1 MSDYGTGLYVWT
13 GALVQFAAA
22 FIGIAS
28 ALRVALHRRGRWR
41 MNWRGWRKHRT
52 PDWLMKLGR
61 TDRES
66 RSLHE
71 RIVLLA
77 GCGMRIDPRA
87 YLACRRLLIA
97 VCLLAV
103 ALSLGLDAAGMAE
116 MSRWWK
122 SVLAASIIAG
132 VAYCDGTVLRA
143 MRKYRT
149 DRIRRELIAVSS
161 QLLYYTSSRL
171 HLHGKLMK
179 CLPLTGMIRTEISLL
194 LNEWYHDP
202 DRALQDFKQRL
213 GTDEAYGFA
222 ESIRSLRLHE
232 SDEVY
237 DLMREL
243 VREYKAKIDLAREGR
258 KETASYLM
266 FVLAGIPI
274 LYTFQIFLHP
284 WVQEASRLFDAL
296 NA

>member
-1 MSDYGTGLYVWT
+1 MDYGTGLYAWI

-22 FIGIAS
+22 FLGIAGV
-28 ALRVALHRRGRWR
+28 LRVALYRRGRWR
-41 MNWRGWRKHRT
+41 MSWQGWRKRQM
-52 PDWLMKLGR
+52 PKWLLRIGR
-61 TDRES
+61 ADRES
-66 RSLHE
+66 RPLHE
-71 RIVLLA
+71 RAALLA
-77 GCGMRIDPRA
+77 GCGLRIDPRA
-87 YLACRRLLIA
+87 YLASRRLLIA
-97 VCLLAV
+97 VCLLVIA
-103 ALSLGLDAAGMAE
+103 SCFGLYMSGAADQSPG
-116 MSRWWK
+116 WQPL
-122 SVLAASIIAG
+122 LAASIIAG
-132 VAYCDGTVLRA
+132 AAYCDGTALRA
-143 MRKYRT
+143 VRKYRT

-179 CLPLTGMIRTEISLL
+179 CLPLTGMIRSELGLL

-243 VREYKAKIDLAREGR
+243 VSEYKAKIDLAREGR

-284 WVQEASRLFDAL
+284 WVREAARLFDAL

>member
-1 MSDYGTGLYVWT
+1 MSDFGMGLYAWL
-13 GALVQFAAA
+13 GWLVQFLLAFCGFAALLRL
-22 FIGIAS
+22 
-28 ALRVALHRRGRWR
+28 ALFRRSRWR
-41 MNWRGWRKHRT
+41 MNWQGWRRHRT
-52 PDWLMKLGR
+52 PTWLMKLGR

-66 RSLHE
+66 HSLHE
-71 RIVLLA
+71 RTVWLN
-77 GCGMRIDPRA
+77 GCGLRVDPRL

-97 VCLLAV
+97 ACMLVV
-103 ALSLGLDAAGMAE
+103 MLGLGPALAGT
-116 MSRWWK
+116 RGFPGWWK
-122 SVLAASIIAG
+122 PGIGAFILAGI
-132 VAYCDGTVLRA
+132 VYFDGTLLNALR
-143 MRKYRT
+143 RYRS

-179 CLPLTGMIRTEISLL
+179 CLPLTGMIRTELAYL

-202 DRALQDFKQRL
+202 DLALRQFKERL

-222 ESIRSLRLHE
+222 ENLRTLRSHE

-243 VREYKAKIDLAREGR
+243 VHEYKDKLDLAREGR

-296 NA
+296 NS

>member
-1 MSDYGTGLYVWT
+1 
-13 GALVQFAAA
+13 
-22 FIGIAS
+22 
-28 ALRVALHRRGRWR
+28 
-41 MNWRGWRKHRT
+41 
-52 PDWLMKLGR
+52 
-61 TDRES
+61 
-66 RSLHE
+66 
-71 RIVLLA
+71 
-77 GCGMRIDPRA
+77 
-87 YLACRRLLIA
+87 
-97 VCLLAV
+97 
-103 ALSLGLDAAGMAE
+103 MAE
-116 MSRWWK
+116 ITEISRWWRQIL
-122 SVLAASIIAG
+122 VVVIIAG
-132 VAYCDGTVLRA
+132 LAYFDGAALGA

-179 CLPLTGMIRTEISLL
+179 CLPLTSMIRTELGLL

-202 DRALQDFKQRL
+202 ERALQHFKERL